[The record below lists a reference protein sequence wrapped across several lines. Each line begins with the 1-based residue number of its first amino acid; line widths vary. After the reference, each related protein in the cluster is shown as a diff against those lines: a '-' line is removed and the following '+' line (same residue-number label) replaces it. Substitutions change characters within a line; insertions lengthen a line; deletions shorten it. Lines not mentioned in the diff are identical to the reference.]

1 MLLEKSLIICYST
14 PNYRELTELS
24 LSSLRKLNATH
35 IKHKLDIPPHE
46 IRDKTGFMN
55 ALFKYSIIHK
65 VKHLIDTLIE
75 NKNKYEYYISAD
87 LDIRYLQTNKDKWNE
102 LKEYIDGDPNDI
114 FFMRENASND
124 VNGGFFIIKN
134 NNLEKIIHFLIYIF
148 QQLITKPHLPM
159 LEQQLINEHKN
170 KINFNFI
177 PNPYVIWGTEI
188 HDMKSALFHHAVCCS
203 NVDEKIK
210 QINQIKTILE

>member
-1 MLLEKSLIICYST
+1 
-14 PNYRELTELS
+14 
-24 LSSLRKLNATH
+24 
-35 IKHKLDIPPHE
+35 
-46 IRDKTGFMN
+46 
-55 ALFKYSIIHK
+55 
-65 VKHLIDTLIE
+65 
-75 NKNKYEYYISAD
+75 
-87 LDIRYLQTNKDKWNE
+87 
-102 LKEYIDGDPNDI
+102 
-114 FFMRENASND
+114 MRENASND

-148 QQLITKPHLPM
+148 KQLITKPHLPM